1 MPYNEKTTMKP
12 DGSKTVRKEHIDAT
26 TGKCFKIEIT
36 EYPSPQPDFSV
47 MSHINKK
54 PKTTVIY
61 PEDAS
66 DQDAGFHNTLM
77 PVIGKT
83 TVGKTTTKTVETKS
97 VPKPM
102 ANPIRVNVPTID
114 KAPVSEQAVK
124 KAPAN
129 VDATADGLTGPSVSS
144 APQNDATL
152 ASTPKATGEG
162 GCCVIS

>member
-1 MPYNEKTTMKP
+1 MKP
-12 DGSKTVRKEHIDAT
+12 DGSKTVLKEHIDAT

-61 PEDAS
+61 PEDTS
-66 DQDAGFHNTLM
+66 DQDTGFHDTLM

-83 TVGKTTTKTVETKS
+83 TVGKTTIKTMETKS
-97 VPKPM
+97 VPKPSTT
-102 ANPIRVNVPTID
+102 PIKVDVPTID
-114 KAPVSEQAVK
+114 KAAVAEQAVTET
-124 KAPAN
+124 PAT
-129 VDATADGLTGPSVSS
+129 VDDTVDGLPSLKTSS
-144 APQNDATL
+144 APPSEAAL
-152 ASTPKATGEG
+152 ASSPKTTGEG